1 MNEQQEV
8 EHELLLLSKQHK
20 PGRWI
25 AEDYIGAGNSK
36 FVFLNLK
43 VPHIRQR
50 QKDGYTF
57 SSKSFEQQWK
67 IWTYI
72 WKNTSYFEVALSATH
87 FINSRS
93 IEELNKKRKQLLQWQ
108 KRVDNWALSDEMSNC
123 YSRLLEHNKSDI
135 LPKFET
141 WNTSKNPW
149 ERRQSMVGL
158 LFYSR
163 FRNKHLPCSKILSFI
178 EPHLCDSHYYV
189 QKAVGWTLRECWN
202 VYPDQTMKFMKKHA
216 AQIPTGGWTA
226 ATEKLSKKSKG
237 ELKQLRAIEKCN
249 R

>member
-25 AEDYIGAGNSK
+25 AEAYIGAGNSK

-72 WKNTSYFEVALSATH
+72 WKNTPYFEVALSATH

-93 IEELNKKRKQLLQWQ
+93 IEELNKKRKQLLLIKRSQ
-108 KRVDNWALSDEMSNC
+108 K
-123 YSRLLEHNKSDI
+123 
-135 LPKFET
+135 
-141 WNTSKNPW
+141 
-149 ERRQSMVGL
+149 
-158 LFYSR
+158 
-163 FRNKHLPCSKILSFI
+163 
-178 EPHLCDSHYYV
+178 
-189 QKAVGWTLRECWN
+189 
-202 VYPDQTMKFMKKHA
+202 
-216 AQIPTGGWTA
+216 
-226 ATEKLSKKSKG
+226 
-237 ELKQLRAIEKCN
+237 
-249 R
+249 